1 MMFFHIKKIILKIQ
15 DKREK
20 SFCAVLKYQN
30 DTLELG
36 FDTLE
41 AFNYGFSISKVS
53 IWHFGIN
60 FWHFG
65 NQCPPFFEPLR
76 SMRCSFF
83 SIFYNVFSQL
93 FIKFLYTFC
102 VAKTLLFSSP
112 TPKICINRDF
122 DYPKICITV
131 EGGRKNQSSYPFW

>member
-1 MMFFHIKKIILKIQ
+1 
-15 DKREK
+15 
-20 SFCAVLKYQN
+20 
-30 DTLELG
+30 
-36 FDTLE
+36 
-41 AFNYGFSISKVS
+41 
-53 IWHFGIN
+53 
-60 FWHFG
+60 
-65 NQCPPFFEPLR
+65 
-76 SMRCSFF
+76 MRCSFF

-131 EGGRKNQSSYPFW
+131 ERDGKINCLIRFDERGSDCSAYVIFDYSGANFEP